1 MVDYEKIAEELKNW
15 ETKNAKDIKKV
26 GEYINRSGIPIKLLY
41 TPLDIKDVDYLGSI
55 GFPGEY
61 PFTRG
66 VYPTMYRGRLWT
78 VRQYA
83 GFGTA
88 EDTNKRYKYL
98 ISQGQTG
105 LSVAFHLPT
114 QCGYDSDHPMA
125 YAEVGKV
132 GVAIDSLKDMEIL
145 FEGIELEKITTSM
158 TINSTCPQVLAMYF
172 CVAAMQNVPNDKVG
186 GTVQNDILKEYVARG
201 TYIYPPEP
209 SMRLVGDVIEWC
221 YQNAPRFN
229 SISISGY
236 HMREAGCTA
245 VQEVAFTLANGIAY
259 VDHVTKRG
267 IPVDKFAPRLS
278 FFFAAQ
284 RDLFEEVA
292 KFRAAR
298 RLWAKIMK
306 ERFGA
311 KDPRSMLLRFHVQ
324 TAGVTLTAQQPYVN
338 LMRNTIEA
346 LAAVL
351 GGAQSLHVNSF
362 DEAYA
367 VPTEFAVTLSVR
379 TQQIIAYES
388 KVTATV
394 DPLAGSYYVEWLT
407 EQIEEKAME
416 YIHKIDEMGGAPV
429 AIEKGFYQKE
439 IADAAYKYQKDVES
453 KKEIIIGVN
462 EFVTEEEMPITT
474 LKVDPEVRKR
484 QIERLNKVKKERDN
498 KKVEEAL
505 NKLRKAA
512 EKGENIMPATF
523 EAIKNY
529 ATIGETSNILREVFG
544 EYKALTIV

>member
-1 MVDYEKIAEELKNW
+1 MVDYEKIAEELKSW
-15 ETKNAKDIKKV
+15 ETKNAKDIQKV

-245 VQEVAFTLANGIAY
+245 VQEIAFTLANGIAY

>member
-1 MVDYEKIAEELKNW
+1 MVDLEKVSEELKNW
-15 ETKNAKDIKKV
+15 EAKNIKDLQRL
-26 GEYINRSGIPIKLLY
+26 GEYLNRSGIPIKVVY
-41 TPLDIKDVDYLGSI
+41 SPLDIKDLDYLRDLN
-55 GFPGEY
+55 FPGEY

-78 VRQYA
+78 IRQYA

-125 YAEVGKV
+125 YAEIGKV
-132 GVAIDSLKDMEIL
+132 GVAIDTLKDMEIL
-145 FEGIELEKITTSM
+145 FDGIDLGKITTSM
-158 TINSTCPQVLAMYF
+158 TINSTCPQILAMYF
-172 CVAAMQNVPNDKVG
+172 CVAANQGVPNSQVG

-221 YQNAPRFN
+221 YKNAPRFN
-229 SISISGY
+229 SISVSGY

-245 VQEVAFTLANGIAY
+245 VQEAAFTLANGIAY
-259 VDHVTKRG
+259 VKHVVKRG
-267 IPVDKFAPRLS
+267 ISVDSFAPRVS

-292 KFRAAR
+292 KFRAMR
-298 RLWAKIMK
+298 RMWAKLIR

-311 KDPRSMLLRFHVQ
+311 KNPRSMLLRFHVQ
-324 TAGVTLTAQQPYVN
+324 TAGVTLTAQQPYIN
-338 LMRNTIEA
+338 LLRNTLEA

-367 VPTEFAVTLSVR
+367 TPTEFAVTLSVR
-379 TQQIIAYES
+379 TQQVIAYES

-394 DPLAGSYYVEWLT
+394 DPLGGSYYVEWLT
-407 EQIEEKAME
+407 DQIEEKAME
-416 YIHKIDEMGGAPV
+416 YINKIDDMGGAV
-429 AIEKGFYQKE
+429 AAIEKGFYQRE
-439 IADAAYKYQKDVES
+439 IADASYQYQKDVES
-453 KKEIIIGVN
+453 KKEIIVGVN
-462 EFVTEEEMPITT
+462 EFITEEEIPVTI
-474 LKVDPEVRKR
+474 LKVDPEVRRR
-484 QIERLNKVKKERDN
+484 QVERLKKVKSERDN
-498 KKVEEAL
+498 VKVKNAL
-505 NKLRKAA
+505 KNLRKST
-512 EKGENIMPATF
+512 EKGENIISATF
-523 EAIKNY
+523 DAVKVY
-529 ATIGETSNILREVFG
+529 ASIGETSDVFREVFG
-544 EYKALTIV
+544 EYKASTII

>member
-1 MVDYEKIAEELKNW
+1 MVDYEKIAEELKSW
-15 ETKNAKDIKKV
+15 ETKNAKDIQKV

>member
-1 MVDYEKIAEELKNW
+1 MVEHEKIAEELKKW
-15 ETKNAKDIKKV
+15 EEKNAKFVKSVK
-26 GEYINRSGIPIKLLY
+26 EYINRSGIPIKLVY
-41 TPLDIKDVDYLGSI
+41 TPLDVKDLDYLKDIS
-55 GFPGEY
+55 FPGEY

-66 VYPTMYRGRLWT
+66 IYPTMYRGRLWT
-78 VRQYA
+78 IRQYA

-125 YAEVGKV
+125 YAEIGKV

-145 FEGIELEKITTSM
+145 FDGIDLGKITTSM
-158 TINSTCPQVLAMYF
+158 TINSTCPQVMAMYF
-172 CVAAMQNVPNDKVG
+172 CVAGSQGVPNDQVG

-209 SMRLVGDVIEWC
+209 SMKLVGDVIEWC
-221 YQNAPRFN
+221 YKNAPRFN

-259 VDHVTKRG
+259 VDHVVKRG

-298 RLWAKIMK
+298 RLWARIMK

-338 LMRNTIEA
+338 LLRNTLEA

-367 VPTEFAVTLSVR
+367 TPTEFAVTLSVR
-379 TQQIIAYES
+379 TQQIIAHES

-407 EQIEEKAME
+407 EHIEEKALE
-416 YIHKIDEMGGAPV
+416 YIQKIDDMGGAPI
-429 AIEKGFYQKE
+429 AIEKGFYQRE
-439 IADAAYKYQKDVES
+439 ISDAAYQYQMDVES

-462 EFVTEEEMPITT
+462 EFVTEEEIPVTI
-474 LKVDPEVRKR
+474 LKVDPEVRRK
-484 QIERLNKVKKERDN
+484 QIERLGKVKKERDN
-498 KKVEEAL
+498 VKVKDAL
-505 NKLRKAA
+505 AKLRSAA
-512 EKGENIMPATF
+512 QKGENIMPAVF
-523 EAIKNY
+523 EAVKVY
-529 ATIGETSNILREVFG
+529 ATIGETSDVLREVFG
-544 EYKALTIV
+544 EYKASTII

>member
-1 MVDYEKIAEELKNW
+1 MVDLEKVSEELKNW
-15 ETKNAKDIKKV
+15 EVKNAKDLQRV
-26 GEYINRSGIPIKLLY
+26 GEYINRSGIPIKIVY
-41 TPLDIKDVDYLGSI
+41 TPLDVKGLDYLKDLS
-55 GFPGEY
+55 FPGEY
-61 PFTRG
+61 PFIRG
-66 VYPTMYRGRLWT
+66 VYSTMYRGRLWT
-78 VRQYA
+78 IRQYA

-88 EDTNKRYKYL
+88 EDTNKRYRYL

-125 YAEVGKV
+125 FAEIGKV

-145 FEGIELEKITTSM
+145 FDGIDLGKITTSM

-172 CVAAMQNVPNDKVG
+172 CVASSQGVPDNQVG

-221 YQNAPRFN
+221 YKNAPRFN
-229 SISISGY
+229 SISVSGY

-245 VQEVAFTLANGIAY
+245 VQEAAFTLANGIAY
-259 VDHVTKRG
+259 IDHVVKRG
-267 IPVDKFAPRLS
+267 IPVDNFAPRVS

-292 KFRAAR
+292 KFRAMR
-298 RLWAKIMK
+298 RMWAKIMK

-311 KDPRSMLLRFHVQ
+311 KNPRSMLLRFHVQ

-338 LMRNTIEA
+338 LLRNTLEA

-367 VPTEFAVTLSVR
+367 TPTEFAVTLSVR

-394 DPLAGSYYVEWLT
+394 DPLGGSYYVEWLT
-407 EQIEEKAME
+407 DQIEEKAME
-416 YIHKIDEMGGAPV
+416 YIHKIDDMGGAPQ
-429 AIEKGFYQKE
+429 AIEKGFYQRE
-439 IADAAYKYQKDVES
+439 IADAAYQYQKDVES
-453 KKEIIIGVN
+453 KREIVVGVN
-462 EFVTEEEMPITT
+462 EFVTGEEIPVTI

-484 QIERLNKVKKERDN
+484 QIERLKKVKSERDN
-498 KKVEEAL
+498 VKVKDAL
-505 NKLRKAA
+505 ANLRRSA
-512 EKGENIMPATF
+512 EKGENIIPATF
-523 EAIKNY
+523 EAIRAY
-529 ATIGETSNILREVFG
+529 ATIGETSDVLREVFG
-544 EYKALTIV
+544 EYRASTII

>member
-1 MVDYEKIAEELKNW
+1 MVEHEKIAEELKKW
-15 ETKNAKDIKKV
+15 EEKNAKFVKSVK
-26 GEYINRSGIPIKLLY
+26 EYINRSGIPIKLVY
-41 TPLDIKDVDYLGSI
+41 TPLDVKDLDYLKDIS
-55 GFPGEY
+55 FPGEY

-66 VYPTMYRGRLWT
+66 IYPTMYRGRLWT
-78 VRQYA
+78 IRQYA

-125 YAEVGKV
+125 YAEIGKV

-145 FEGIELEKITTSM
+145 FDGIDLGKITTSM
-158 TINSTCPQVLAMYF
+158 TINSTCPQVMAMYF
-172 CVAAMQNVPNDKVG
+172 CVAGSQGVPNDQVG

-209 SMRLVGDVIEWC
+209 SMKLVGDVIEWC
-221 YQNAPRFN
+221 YKNAPRFN

-259 VDHVTKRG
+259 VDHVVKRG

-298 RLWAKIMK
+298 RLWARIMK

-338 LMRNTIEA
+338 LLRNTLEA

-367 VPTEFAVTLSVR
+367 TPTEFAVTLSVR
-379 TQQIIAYES
+379 TQQIIAHES

-407 EQIEEKAME
+407 EQIEEKALE
-416 YIHKIDEMGGAPV
+416 YIQKIDDMGGAPI
-429 AIEKGFYQKE
+429 AIEKGFYQRE
-439 IADAAYKYQKDVES
+439 ISDAAYQYQMDVES

-462 EFVTEEEMPITT
+462 EFVTEEEIPVTI
-474 LKVDPEVRKR
+474 LKVDPEVRRK
-484 QIERLNKVKKERDN
+484 QIERLGKVKKERDN
-498 KKVEEAL
+498 VKVKDAL
-505 NKLRKAA
+505 AKLRSAA
-512 EKGENIMPATF
+512 QKGENIMPAVF
-523 EAIKNY
+523 EAVKVY
-529 ATIGETSNILREVFG
+529 ATIGETSDVLREVFG
-544 EYKALTIV
+544 EYKASTII

>member
-15 ETKNAKDIKKV
+15 ETKNAKDIQKV

-245 VQEVAFTLANGIAY
+245 VQEIAFTLANGIAY

>member
-1 MVDYEKIAEELKNW
+1 MVEYEKIAEELKKW
-15 ETKNAKDIKKV
+15 EEKNAKFVKSVK
-26 GEYINRSGIPIKLLY
+26 EYINRSGIPIKLVY
-41 TPLDIKDVDYLGSI
+41 TPLDVKDLDYLKDIS
-55 GFPGEY
+55 FPGEY

-66 VYPTMYRGRLWT
+66 IYPTMYRGRLWT
-78 VRQYA
+78 IRQYA

-88 EDTNKRYKYL
+88 EDTNRRYKYL

-125 YAEVGKV
+125 YAEIGKV

-145 FEGIELEKITTSM
+145 FDGIDLGKITTSM
-158 TINSTCPQVLAMYF
+158 TINSTCPQVMAMYF
-172 CVAAMQNVPNDKVG
+172 CVAGSQGVPNDQVG

-209 SMRLVGDVIEWC
+209 SMKLVGDVIEWC
-221 YQNAPRFN
+221 YKNAPRFN

-259 VDHVTKRG
+259 VDHVVKRG

-298 RLWAKIMK
+298 RLWARIMK

-338 LMRNTIEA
+338 LLRNTLEA

-367 VPTEFAVTLSVR
+367 TPTEFAVTLSVR
-379 TQQIIAYES
+379 TQQIVAHES

-394 DPLAGSYYVEWLT
+394 DPLAGSYYIEWLT
-407 EQIEEKAME
+407 EQIEEKALE
-416 YIHKIDEMGGAPV
+416 YIQKIDDIGGAPI
-429 AIEKGFYQKE
+429 AIEKGFYQRE
-439 IADAAYKYQKDVES
+439 ISDAAYQYQMDVES

-462 EFVTEEEMPITT
+462 EFVTEEEIPVTI
-474 LKVDPEVRKR
+474 LKVDPEVRRK
-484 QIERLNKVKKERDN
+484 QIERLSKVKKERDN
-498 KKVEEAL
+498 VKVKDAL
-505 NKLRKAA
+505 AKLRSAA
-512 EKGENIMPATF
+512 QKGENIMPTVF
-523 EAIKNY
+523 EAVKVY
-529 ATIGETSNILREVFG
+529 ATIGETSDVLREVFG
-544 EYKALTIV
+544 EYKASTII